1 MHVAHVKIEN
11 FRGIKRARIDLGA
24 TALLLGDNNS
34 GKSTVL
40 EAIELALG
48 PDRLYRRPPID
59 EHDFHAGRYLDETIS
74 IEVTLAGLS
83 EELQSKFRANLE

>member
-1 MHVAHVKIEN
+1 MHVAQVKIEN
-11 FRGIKRARIDLGA
+11 FRGIKSTVLALGP

-59 EHDFHAGRYLDETIS
+59 EHAFVPDHAA
-74 IEVTLAGLS
+74 TL
-83 EELQSKFRANLE
+83 